1 VFSISSL
8 GQIKPERVVVC
19 VGFSV
24 GVDVVAEFLVDADGC
39 EVVDDVKGLGVVIF
53 RHVDCDGQLHIF

>member
-1 VFSISSL
+1 M
-8 GQIKPERVVVC
+8 
-19 VGFSV
+19 